1 MLIVFSNKNNSFYK
15 KKKKTLLFI
24 SKFKLYHGGVVYN
37 NILYVYIVYKSQKST
52 LNTFNLIAAI
62 PIIADQ
68 NLVMVIFV
76 RNYYHQL
83 FKMYN
88 II

>member
-1 MLIVFSNKNNSFYK
+1 MLIVFSNKNNSFY
-15 KKKKTLLFI
+15 KKKTLLFI

-52 LNTFNLIAAI
+52 LNTFNLIAI